1 MAHNTLSDP
10 FVAAAFWTGLGAL
23 ALTILLS
30 LQILRLRLALR
41 RNERVEARAL
51 AKWRPVLHAVVVGE
65 APQLPVL
72 AANERLPFLK
82 LWVHLQ
88 ASLRGEAAD
97 ALADVARNLGVDA
110 SARAMLERGRRGE
123 RLLAAL
129 TLGHLRDRQAWTPLL
144 RAAGQ
149 PDNALALTAMWA
161 MARVDGQ
168 AAADHILPR
177 FIESGDWA
185 LSRVAGVL
193 QEAAGASAEALQ
205 RLLPTLPETSLP
217 RALRIAEALRVALP
231 APVLDGAL
239 RSHHVDVLVAALR
252 NVATPDALDAVRSL
266 AGHANW
272 QVRVQAARALGRI
285 GERTD
290 VETLAELLGD
300 REWWVRYRAAQ
311 ALADLAALYGEAL
324 EAVRARLSDRF
335 AADML
340 AHVMAE
346 KELA

>member
-1 MAHNTLSDP
+1 LAPNTLSDP

-41 RNERVEARAL
+41 RNERMEARAL
-51 AKWRPVLHAVVVGE
+51 AKWRPVLHAAAVGE

-72 AANERLPFLK
+72 GASERLPFIK

-88 ASLRGEAAD
+88 GSLRGEAAD
-97 ALADVARNLGVDA
+97 ALADVARRLGVDA
-110 SARAMLERGRRGE
+110 AARPMLERGRRGE

-129 TLGHLRDRQAWTPLL
+129 TLGHLRDRHAWDSLL
-144 RAAGQ
+144 RVAAQ

-161 MARVDGQ
+161 LARIDAR
-168 AAADHILPR
+168 AAADYMVPR

-205 RLLPTLPETSLP
+205 RLLPALPEARLP

-231 APVLDGAL
+231 SPVLDGAL
-239 RSHHVDVLVAALR
+239 RSQNVDVLVCALR
-252 NVATPDALDAVRSL
+252 NAATPDALDAVRSL
-266 AGHANW
+266 AAHPNW

-285 GERTD
+285 GERAD
-290 VETLAELLGD
+290 VDTLSALLGD

-311 ALADLAALYGEAL
+311 ALADLAALYGNTL
-324 EAVRARLSDRF
+324 EAVRASLSDRF

-346 KELA
+346 KEIA

>member
-51 AKWRPVLHAVVVGE
+51 AKWRPVLHAVSVGE
-65 APQLPVL
+65 APQLPEF
-72 AANERLPFLK
+72 AATERLPFLK

-88 ASLRGEAAD
+88 GSLRGEAAD
-97 ALADVARNLGVDA
+97 ALADVARRLGVDA
-110 SARAMLERGRRGE
+110 SARGLLQRGRRGE

-129 TLGHLRDRQAWTPLL
+129 SLGYMRDRDAWAPLL

-149 PDNALALTAMWA
+149 PDTALALTAMWA
-161 MARVDGQ
+161 LARIDGQ
-168 AAADHILPR
+168 AAADYMLPR

-193 QEAAGASAEALQ
+193 QEAPAASAQALQ
-205 RLLPTLPETSLP
+205 GLLPALPEQFLP
-217 RALRIAEALRVALP
+217 RALRIAEALRVGLP
-231 APVLDGAL
+231 RPVLDGAL
-239 RSHHVDVLVAALR
+239 RSGQVDVLVAALR

-266 AGHANW
+266 AAHANW

-285 GERTD
+285 GERADTG
-290 VETLAELLGD
+290 TLAVLLGD

-311 ALADLAALYGEAL
+311 ALADLAGLYGESL
-324 EAVRARLSDRF
+324 EAVRAGLTDRY